1 MSFSGNRPKNTDPAA
16 SKMKDSNSST
26 NGIANLRRW
35 ITWAAVIGTALW
47 AGYFFVFL
55 IYQSIV
61 GSSTSDNWFLRM
73 VQDHPAATV
82 GVAMSAI
89 TAFCLVAL
97 LEITRGPIEFEAVGF
112 KFKGASGPVILWVFC
127 FLAMIFGVWLLWD
140 KSGTIGPA
148 EASSPDE
155 HIKSFAMLTKTD
167 LPHTARLKR

>member
-16 SKMKDSNSST
+16 SMMKDSDSSA

-61 GSSTSDNWFLRM
+61 GSSTSDNWFMRM
-73 VQDHPAATV
+73 VQEHPAATV

-97 LEITRGPIEFEAVGF
+97 FMAYLFNR
-112 KFKGASGPVILWVFC
+112 SRL
-127 FLAMIFGVWLLWD
+127 
-140 KSGTIGPA
+140 
-148 EASSPDE
+148 
-155 HIKSFAMLTKTD
+155 MLISR
-167 LPHTARLKR
+167 A